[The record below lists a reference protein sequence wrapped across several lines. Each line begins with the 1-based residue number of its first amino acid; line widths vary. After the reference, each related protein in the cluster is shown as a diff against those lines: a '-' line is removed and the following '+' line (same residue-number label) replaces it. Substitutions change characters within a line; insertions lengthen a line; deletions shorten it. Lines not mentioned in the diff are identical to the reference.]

1 MIESGRGAGCVGGV
15 DEWFTVAQDALGI
28 WSIQGDAGKELGC
41 HAASLAGIEMA
52 TRCASPGRLR
62 FAKLGEEF
70 AVLPHLL
77 KSTFVADTARPEL
90 VVKHE
95 RTGVDIADRVDQA
108 DHPTSP
114 AKVQTRQWLTEG
126 RQMKERVAG
135 EHFGPVQQPS
145 VQLALLSIG
154 GM

>member
-1 MIESGRGAGCVGGV
+1 MQELDGGRVGMIESGRGAGCVGGV
-15 DEWFTVAQDALGI
+15 DEWFTVAQDALGVG
-28 WSIQGDAGKELGC
+28 SIQGDAGKELGG

-62 FAKLGEEF
+62 LAKLGEEF
-70 AVLPHLL
+70 AVLPNSREATLI
-77 KSTFVADTARPEL
+77 ADTARPEL

-114 AKVQTRQWLTEG
+114 AKVETR
-126 RQMKERVAG
+126 
-135 EHFGPVQQPS
+135 
-145 VQLALLSIG
+145 
-154 GM
+154 